1 MRQLEGKSDEGD
13 VRTKGLPTP
22 AKYNAQETQDDAML
36 TTPKTYNADADAVDT
51 GSKKKKKDKKRK
63 AEETPASDKKSKKE
77 KKEKKEKKDKK
88 KSKK

>member
-1 MRQLEGKSDEGD
+1 LEGKSDEGD

-51 GSKKKKKDKKRK
+51 GSKKKKKKDKKRK
-63 AEETPASDKKSKKE
+63 AEDTPASDKKSKKE
-77 KKEKKEKKDKK
+77 KKDKK